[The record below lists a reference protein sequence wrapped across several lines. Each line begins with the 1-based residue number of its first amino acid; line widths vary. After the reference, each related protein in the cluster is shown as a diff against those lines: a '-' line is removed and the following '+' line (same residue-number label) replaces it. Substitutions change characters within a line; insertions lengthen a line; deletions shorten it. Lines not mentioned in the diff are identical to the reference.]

1 MQEWN
6 SLQEREQIELAFQ
19 KLMNTLVTMIR
30 HRSYTSDKTEL
41 NDLLNKVLAWKKKF
55 QKQHNL
61 TFLSREE
68 VLEVYYKFDELKEK
82 YLYDPSYGIEGELT
96 DELVIWMWELMLLRK
111 KQIEEWMETY
121 E

>member
-19 KLMNTLVTMIR
+19 KLINTIVTMIR

-41 NDLLNKVLAWKKKF
+41 NDLLNKVLVWKKKF

-82 YLYDPSYGIEGELT
+82 YLYDPSYGIEGG
-96 DELVIWMWELMLLRK
+96 IN
-111 KQIEEWMETY
+111 
-121 E
+121 